1 MSKMYPE
8 CPLYNHDNCKDL
20 HNQKL
25 CAIVRKDKKCIKKNP
40 ITEETETEI
49 FSTGLPKGL
58 IERVK
63 TFCDENEMTI
73 QDFVTDAI
81 IEKLALVHKERR
93 QRPRL

>member
-1 MSKMYPE
+1 MSKKM
-8 CPLYNHDNCKDL
+8 
-20 HNQKL
+20 
-25 CAIVRKDKKCIKKNP
+25 RKGNMKKNP
-40 ITEETETEI
+40 TPEETETEMLN
-49 FSTGLPKGL
+49 TGLPKDL

-63 TFCDENEMTI
+63 NFCDESKITI